1 MARRV
6 IMRIELTPTAK
17 NLLADLCQRN
27 GMTQVAVM
35 SRITEW
41 FSSQTELI
49 QAAVLGQYPSVIES
63 DVAKLILKKM
73 AGGKSKRAADGQI
86 NDASKR
92 IAPRA

>member
-1 MARRV
+1 
-6 IMRIELTPTAK
+6 MRIELTPTAK

-41 FSSQTELI
+41 FSGQTDLI
-49 QAAVLGQYPSVIES
+49 QAAVLGQYPTAIEA

-73 AGGKSKRAADGQI
+73 AGEKTKRTLEV
-86 NDASKR
+86 
-92 IAPRA
+92 